1 MNVMKSFQIRLVLIV
16 TFSAV
21 FSFSTSA
28 QSIQL
33 VKNGKPEF
41 IIVTS
46 VNADSN
52 ELKAANALQKYIRE
66 ISGAAIPISQKK
78 GSKNIFIGK
87 SSPSYAQLS
96 KSGYAWKVDKNLH
109 ITGATPYQTLEA
121 VYAFLEDELG
131 CKFLSPAVEIIPKQ
145 PTLIIKES
153 GIRNPQSGIY
163 SYNPRI
169 TTRTVHARIFYD
181 NPEFAAKRR
190 VTTEGFPT
198 FVPEARVHTF
208 HRFIPE
214 KQYYR
219 SNPEFYALVKGKRI
233 PTQVCLSNDTVY
245 RMIRDSV
252 RVFFER
258 SKNSKVISVSQD
270 DNTQYCTCDRC
281 AAIDNKEGTPA
292 ASMILFINRIARE
305 FPDKTI
311 STLAYQYTRKA
322 PKNIKPEKNTLI
334 TLCSIECDRS
344 GSISEKCKDFET
356 DLKEWGALGST
367 IQIWDYTTQFTNF
380 LAPFPNM
387 ETLKPNINL
396 FVDNGANW
404 IFEQHSHSPS
414 DLYEM
419 RCYIMSRLLWD
430 PSLSYTDLL
439 NEFSNAYYGA
449 AGPAVAKYV
458 NELHAS
464 IQAYPSFYLFLYGDP
479 AQGFNSWLSG
489 DKLVAWNKL
498 FDDAETTVAG
508 NTDLI
513 QRIHAARI
521 GLDFATLEYYRLNKE
536 PYLLSDKAAVEKR
549 LSRFEQTAAVN
560 KMAQMNEM
568 GLPRTDYVKAY
579 KNMLSNTG
587 AGNLAKDAK
596 VTVKNKPVKYA
607 KEDPQTLTDGAF
619 GGWSFYANWLG
630 FLDTLDATIDMG
642 KDQQFSTIS
651 ISFLQVTNHVV
662 FYPTRV
668 IFQTSLDGRN
678 YTTVETVEN
687 PYPLTPQSKINDIHN
702 FSTAAQTQQARYI
715 RIIAH
720 NMNTP
725 PYWHHAAGTGA
736 WIFADEVVVR

>member
-1 MNVMKSFQIRLVLIV
+1 MKNLAKYFFLSYLFTLTVI
-16 TFSAV
+16 T
-21 FSFSTSA
+21 SFSQTTE
-28 QSIQL
+28 L
-33 VKNGKPEF
+33 VKNGSSSYR
-41 IIVTS
+41 IILP
-46 VNADSN
+46 AQPDSN
-52 ELKAANALQKYIRE
+52 ESKAANALQKYLQK
-66 ISGAAIPISQKK
+66 ISGALLPVTNTA
-78 GSKNIFIGK
+78 GSKDRIYIG
-87 SSPSYAQLS
+87 SASPAHKELS
-96 KSGYAWKVDKNLH
+96 KNAYAWKTDKKGLH
-109 ITGATPYQTLEA
+109 ISGATPYQTLEA
-121 VYAFLEDELG
+121 VYAFLEQTLG
-131 CKFLSPAVEIIPKQ
+131 CRFLTPSVESIPAK
-145 PTLIIKES
+145 TNIKLTQAD
-153 GIRNPQSGIY
+153 NF

-169 TTRTVHARIFYD
+169 TTRTVHARLFYD
-181 NPEFAAKRR
+181 DPEFAVKRR

-208 HRFIPE
+208 HRFVPE
-214 KQYYR
+214 KLYYK
-219 SNPEFYALVKGKRI
+219 SNPDYYALVKGKRL

-252 RVFFER
+252 KTFFAR
-258 SKNSKVISVSQD
+258 YPNSKVISVSQD
-270 DNTQYCTCDRC
+270 DNTQYCTCERC

-311 STLAYQYTRKA
+311 STLAYQYTRRA
-322 PKNIKPEKNTLI
+322 PKTIKPEKNTLI

-344 GSISEKCKDFET
+344 GPISEKCKDFET
-356 DLKEWGALGST
+356 DIKEWGALGST

-404 IFEQHSHSPS
+404 IFEQHSHAPS

-449 AGPAVAKYV
+449 AAPAVVKYV

-464 IQAYPSFYLFLYGDP
+464 IKAYPKFFLFLYGDP
-479 AQGFNSWLSG
+479 AQGFDSWLSG
-489 DKLVAWNKL
+489 DKLLAWNKL
-498 FDDAETTVAG
+498 FDDAEAAVSNDAA
-508 NTDLI
+508 LVK
-513 QRIHAARI
+513 RVHAARV
-521 GLDFATLEYYRLNKE
+521 GLDYATLEFYRLNKT
-536 PYLLSDKAAVEKR
+536 PYLLSDRSSIEKR
-549 LSRFEQTAAVN
+549 LARFEQTTLDN
-560 KMAQMNEM
+560 KVQIMNEM
-568 GLPRTDYVKAY
+568 GLPKADYITAY
-579 KNMLSNTG
+579 KNLLKNVSSV
-587 AGNLAKDAK
+587 NLAKGAQ

-607 KEDPQTLTDGAF
+607 KEDPQTLVDGAF

-678 YTTVETVEN
+678 FSTVETVEN

-702 FSTAAQTQQARYI
+702 FSTAPQTLQARYI
-715 RIIAH
+715 RVIAH

-736 WIFADEVVVR
+736 WIFADEVVVK

>member
-464 IQAYPSFYLFLYGDP
+464 IQDYPSFYLFLYGDP

>member
-1 MNVMKSFQIRLVLIV
+1 MRAFLLSFVCILGL
-16 TFSAV
+16 FAAN
-21 FSFSTSA
+21 A
-28 QSIQL
+28 QTVDL
-33 VKNGKPEF
+33 VKKGRSSYR
-41 IIVTS
+41 IILAA
-46 VNADSN
+46 NADSN
-52 ELKAANALQKYIRE
+52 ETKAANALQKYVQQ
-66 ISGAAIPISQKK
+66 ISGAILPISNTAGGK
-78 GSKNIFIGK
+78 GRIYIG
-87 SSPSYAQLS
+87 SASPLAGQLS
-96 KSGYAWKVDKNLH
+96 KNAFNWKVEKKGLH
-109 ITGATPYQTLEA
+109 IIGASPYRTLEA
-121 VYAFLEDELG
+121 TYAFLEKALG
-131 CKFLSPAVEIIPKQ
+131 CKFLSPTVEYIPKKADIVLT
-145 PTLIIKES
+145 PADNL
-153 GIRNPQSGIY
+153 
-163 SYNPRI
+163 SYNPKV

-181 NPEFAAKRR
+181 HPEFAAKRR

-198 FVPEARVHTF
+198 FVPGASVHTF
-208 HRFIPE
+208 HRFLPE
-214 KQYYR
+214 KQFYQ
-219 SNPEFYALVKGKRI
+219 SNPEYYALVKGKRL

-245 RMIRDSV
+245 RIIRDSV
-252 RVFFER
+252 KVFFAR
-258 SKNSKVISVSQD
+258 SPKSQVISVSQD

-292 ASMILFINRIARE
+292 ASMMLFVNRIARE

-311 STLAYQYTRKA
+311 STLAYQYTRRA
-322 PKNIKPEKNTLI
+322 PKTIKPEKNTLI

-344 GSISEKCKDFET
+344 GPISEKCKDFET

-387 ETLKPNINL
+387 ESLQPNVNL
-396 FVDNGANW
+396 FVNNGANW
-404 IFEQHSHSPS
+404 IFEQHSHNPS

-430 PSLSYTDLL
+430 PSLPYKDLL

-449 AGPAVAKYV
+449 AAPAVVKYV

-464 IQAYPSFYLFLYGDP
+464 IQSYPKFFLFLYGDP
-479 AQGFNSWLSG
+479 AQGFDSWLSG
-489 DKLVAWNKL
+489 DKLQAWNKL
-498 FDDAETTVAG
+498 FDDAEATVAADV
-508 NTDLI
+508 DLVK
-513 QRIHAARI
+513 RVRAARI
-521 GLDFATLEYYRLNKE
+521 GLDYATLEYYRLNKS
-536 PYLLSDKAAVEKR
+536 PYFLADKEAIEKR
-549 LSRFEQTAAVN
+549 LSRFEQTTEDMKLAV
-560 KMAQMNEM
+560 MNEM
-568 GLPRTDYVKAY
+568 GLPRTDYIRGYKALL
-579 KNMLSNTG
+579 NNVSSV
-587 AGNLAKDAK
+587 NLAKGAK
-596 VTVKNKPVKYA
+596 VELKNKPTKYA

-630 FLDTLDATIDMG
+630 FLDTLDAHIDLG

-687 PYPLTPQSKINDIHN
+687 PEPLSPKSKINDIHN
-702 FSTAAQTQQARYI
+702 FSTSPQTLQARYI

>member
-1 MNVMKSFQIRLVLIV
+1 MRAFLL
-16 TFSAV
+16 SAV
-21 FSFSTSA
+21 SIFIVLFANAQTADLVKGGKSSYRIILSA
-28 QSIQL
+28 Q
-33 VKNGKPEF
+33 P
-41 IIVTS
+41 
-46 VNADSN
+46 DSN
-52 ELKAANALQKYIRE
+52 ETKAANALQKYIKE
-66 ISGAAIPISQKK
+66 ISGASLPISNVA
-78 GSKNIFIGK
+78 GGPGRIYIGTA
-87 SSPSYAQLS
+87 SPSYKALTPYAFNW
-96 KSGYAWKVDKNLH
+96 KSDKQGLH
-109 ITGATPYQTLEA
+109 IVGASPYQTLEA
-121 VYAFLEDELG
+121 TYAFLEQALG
-131 CKFLSPAVEIIPKQ
+131 CKFLSPTVEYIPKKAD
-145 PTLIIKES
+145 IILKQAD
-153 GIRNPQSGIY
+153 NL
-163 SYNPRI
+163 SYNPKV

-181 NPEFAAKRR
+181 HPEFAAKRR

-208 HRFIPE
+208 HHFVPE
-214 KQYYR
+214 KKYYQ
-219 SNPEFYALVKGKRI
+219 SNPEYFALVKGKRL

-245 RMIRDSV
+245 RIIRDSV
-252 RVFFER
+252 KVFFAR
-258 SKNSKVISVSQD
+258 SPKSKVISVSQD

-292 ASMILFINRIARE
+292 ASMMLFVNRIARE

-311 STLAYQYTRKA
+311 STLAYQYTRRA
-322 PKNIKPEKNTLI
+322 PKTIKPEKNTLI

-344 GSISEKCKDFET
+344 GNISDKCKDFET

-387 ETLKPNINL
+387 ESLQPNVNL
-396 FVDNGANW
+396 FVNNGANW
-404 IFEQHSHSPS
+404 IFEQHSHNPS

-430 PSLSYTDLL
+430 PSLQYKDLL

-449 AGPAVAKYV
+449 AAPAVVKYV

-464 IQAYPSFYLFLYGDP
+464 IQSYPKFFLFLYGDP
-479 AQGFNSWLSG
+479 AQGFDSWLSG
-489 DKLVAWNKL
+489 DKLQAWNKL
-498 FDDAETTVAG
+498 FDDAEATVAA
-508 NTDLI
+508 DVDVVK
-513 QRIHAARI
+513 RVRAARI
-521 GLDFATLEYYRLNKE
+521 GLDYATLEYYRLNKS
-536 PYLLSDKAAVEKR
+536 PYFLADKEAIEKR
-549 LSRFEQTAAVN
+549 LSRFEQTTEDMKLAV
-560 KMAQMNEM
+560 MNEM
-568 GLPRTDYVKAY
+568 GLPRTDYIRGY
-579 KNMLSNTG
+579 KELLKNVSSV
-587 AGNLAKDAK
+587 NLAKGAK
-596 VTVKNKPVKYA
+596 VELKNKPTKYA

-630 FLDTLDATIDMG
+630 FLDTLDAHIDLG
-642 KDQQFSTIS
+642 KDQPFSTIS
-651 ISFLQVTNHVV
+651 LSFLQVTNHVV

-687 PYPLTPQSKINDIHN
+687 PEPLSPKSKINDIHN
-702 FSTAAQTQQARYI
+702 FSTAPQTLQARYI